1 MEPETQKLDPAPKE
15 AASTDSGR
23 TVRDDVDTRPIPR
36 ASMSAQ
42 GHERIT
48 HLARRLTMQSMPHR
62 ESTGEHQNPFIKSD
76 DPKLDPHSERFD
88 AGYWARLVLQLSSE
102 NPSRYPRR
110 TAGVSFRSLSVS
122 GYGNPV
128 AYQKTFANVVLQPLD
143 MVLALLHRKQRHV
156 QILKQHDGLVR
167 SGEMLLVLGRPG
179 SGVSTLLKTI
189 AGKTNG
195 LKLDT
200 VSDLN
205 YQGIPR
211 ETMHR
216 EFRGDAIYQPE
227 TEVHFPQLT
236 VGQTLQFAAMAKTPH
251 NRFPGVSRATYAA
264 HLRDVAMAVFG
275 ISHTL
280 NIRVGNDFIR
290 GVSGGER
297 KRVSIAEVAL
307 AQCPL
312 QCWDNST
319 RGLDSATAVEFVR
332 MIRLSVDIVETAA
345 VVSLYQAQQQAY
357 DLFDKVAVLYDG
369 RQIYFGP
376 TNRAKQYFVDMGYDC
391 PDRQTVPDFLTS
403 VTSPTERR
411 VQPGFESAVP
421 RTADEFAARWQKSE
435 LQKALMNDIT
445 SFEQQFPK
453 GGPTLNEFR
462 AARRMEKATL
472 MTPKSP
478 YTISV
483 PQQVALCVSRG
494 VQRILGDKTFF
505 VVTIFGN
512 FLMALILG
520 SVFYDLSDDTS
531 SLNNRCIL
539 LFFALLFNAL
549 NSSLEILSLYA
560 QRPIV
565 EKHDSYAFYHPLS
578 EALASMIC
586 DLPCKI
592 ISTISL
598 NIPLYFMCNL
608 HQSAGAFFIYL
619 LFAFTSTLTM
629 SSIFRT
635 VGQATQTIA
644 QALTPVALFVI
655 GLVVYAGFILPVH
668 TLQGWLR
675 WINYINPLAYSY
687 EAMVANEFHGR
698 NFPCTSYIPAGPGY
712 EDITGLEHTCAIA
725 GAVPGSSDVAG
736 DAYVAASYEYYYSH
750 VWRNFGILIG
760 YIAFFTSLYVLV
772 AEYIIADKP
781 RGEVLLFQRGHR
793 PTIGYD
799 EETAT
804 DAMHLGAQSAGIQ
817 PLDTSE
823 ERQVN
828 LQRQSGTLHWK
839 DVCYEVLIKG
849 QPRVISDHID
859 GWVRPGTLTALM
871 GATGAGKTSLLDVLA
886 NRVTTGIITG
896 DICVNGRPRDVSFQR
911 EVGYVQQ
918 QDLHLQTTTVREAL
932 QFSACLRQPVHVS
945 TQEKFAY
952 VEEII
957 TLLEM
962 EVYSGAVVGV
972 PGEGLNVEQRKRLT
986 IGVELAA
993 KPDLLIFLDE
1003 PTSGLDSQTAWSIS
1017 ALLRKLADHGQAIL
1031 CTIHQPSAMLF
1042 QQFDRLLLL
1051 AKGGRTVYFGDIGD
1065 SSRIMVEYF
1074 ERYGA
1079 EPCAPNENPAEWM
1092 LHVIG
1097 AAPGSTAICD
1107 WAETWKS
1114 SPEFSRV
1121 RHELDGLQASN
1132 ADSID
1137 EDNVPRLQYAAP
1149 FHVQL
1154 RLCTKR
1160 VFEQYWRT
1168 PSYLYSK
1175 LILCFGTALFIGLSF
1190 LQIDVTLMGLQH
1202 QMFAIFMLLVIFA
1215 FLAYQTM
1222 PNFIMQRDLYE
1233 ARERPSKV
1241 YSWSAFML
1249 ANIVV
1254 ELPWNT
1260 LAAIITFFPF
1270 YYLIGMDKNAKVTDT
1285 VTERGG
1291 LMVLL
1296 IWSFM
1301 IHCATFTSMVVAGAV
1316 TAEVG
1321 AIIAL
1326 IMYCMCLIFCG
1337 VMVPSTALPGFW
1349 IFMYRVSPLT
1359 YLISGMLSAGLGR
1372 TPVKCTNVEL
1382 VPVQP
1387 PSGQSCSDYLSAY
1400 MQIAGGEVY
1409 NPDATENCQFCQMA
1423 SSDPFLAS
1431 VSSNYDSRWRNFGLM
1446 WVYICFNVAAALALY
1461 WFLRVPKSWGNIRSL
1476 FQNPVSSVKQKL
1488 HSREGDTI

>member
-1 MEPETQKLDPAPKE
+1 MESESYQLDRVLKE
-15 AASTDSGR
+15 SRSSHSSHTAQGDTDGR
-23 TVRDDVDTRPIPR
+23 PFPR
-36 ASMSAQ
+36 ASISAEGQ
-42 GHERIT
+42 ERII
-48 HLARRLTMQSMPHR
+48 HLARRLTTQSVSRNQTNDALP
-62 ESTGEHQNPFIKSD
+62 NPFIDGSD
-76 DPKLDPHSERFD
+76 PRLDPQSDQFD
-88 AGYWARLVLQLSSE
+88 AARWARLFLQLSSADPE
-102 NPSRYPRR
+102 KYPRR
-110 TAGVSFRSLSVS
+110 KAGVSFRNLSVS
-122 GYGNPV
+122 GVGNPI
-128 AYQKTFANVVLQPLD
+128 AYQQTFAGIIQQPLD
-143 MVLALLHRKQRHV
+143 IALSLLHPRDRSI

-167 SGEMLLVLGRPG
+167 SKEMLLVLGRPG

-189 AGKTNG
+189 SGETRG
-195 LKLDT
+195 LSLD
-200 VSDLN
+200 SSSHLN
-205 YQGIPR
+205 YQGIPQH
-211 ETMHR
+211 TMHR
-216 EFRGDAIYQPE
+216 EFRGDAIYQAE

-236 VGQTLQFAAMAKTPH
+236 VGQTLQFAALAKTPR
-251 NRFPGVSRATYAA
+251 NRLPGISRETYAA

-280 NIRVGNDFIR
+280 NTRVGDDFIR

-307 AQCPL
+307 AQSPI

-332 MIRLSVDIVETAA
+332 TIRLSVDIVQTAA
-345 VVSLYQAQQQAY
+345 IVSLYQAPQQAY
-357 DLFDKVAVLYDG
+357 DLFDKVTVLYDG

-376 TNRAKQYFVDMGYDC
+376 IDQAEQYFVNLGYHR

-403 VTSPTERR
+403 VTSPAERR
-411 VQPGFESAVP
+411 VRPGFESQVP
-421 RTADEFAARWQKSE
+421 RTADEFAARWHESD
-435 LQKALMNDIT
+435 LAKAVLNEIA
-445 SFEQQFPK
+445 SFEEQYPE
-453 GGPTLNEFR
+453 GGPSVDEFR
-462 AARRMEKATL
+462 AARQTEKATL

-483 PQQVALCVSRG
+483 PQQVALCVRRG
-494 VQRILGDKTFF
+494 YQRIMGDKTFF
-505 VVTIFGN
+505 IVTVFGN
-512 FLMALILG
+512 FLMALLLG
-520 SVFYDLSDDTS
+520 SVFYDLPDDTS

-549 NSSLEILSLYA
+549 NSSLEILSLYT

-565 EKHDSYAFYHPLS
+565 EKHNSYAFYHPLS
-578 EALASMIC
+578 EALASVIC
-586 DLPCKI
+586 DLPSKFL
-592 ISTISL
+592 STLAL
-598 NIPLYFMCNL
+598 NIPLYFMGNL
-608 HQSAGAFFIYL
+608 NQSAGAFFTYL
-619 LFAFTSTLTM
+619 LFGITSTLTM

-635 VGQATQTIA
+635 IGQATQTIA

-655 GLVVYAGFILPVH
+655 GLVIYAGFILPIRNM
-668 TLQGWLR
+668 QGWLR
-675 WINYINPLAYSY
+675 WINYIIPLAYSY

-698 NFPCTSYIPAGPGY
+698 NFPCTSLVPAGPGY
-712 EDITGLEHTCAIA
+712 EDVSNLDRTCSIP
-725 GAVPGSSDVAG
+725 GAVPGGSDVAG
-736 DAYVAASYEYYYSH
+736 DAYVAASYEYQFSH

-760 YIAFFTSLYVLV
+760 YIVFFTCAYILV
-772 AEYIIADKP
+772 AEYIVPDKP

-793 PTIGYD
+793 QVTHEKAQRD
-799 EETAT
+799 EESAT
-804 DAMHLGAQSAGIQ
+804 EPRHVG
-817 PLDTSE
+817 E
-823 ERQVN
+823 ESINAPPPYSKEARQIN
-828 LQRQSGTLHWK
+828 LQKQSGVLHWK
-839 DVCYEVLIKG
+839 DVCYEVSIKG
-849 QPRVISDHID
+849 QPRLISDHID

-871 GATGAGKTSLLDVLA
+871 GASGAGKTTLLDVLA
-886 NRVTTGIITG
+886 NRVTTGVITG
-896 DICVNGRPRDVSFQR
+896 DICVNGRPRDLSFQR
-911 EVGYVQQ
+911 QVGYVQQ

-932 QFSACLRQPVHVS
+932 QFSACLRQPSHVPM
-945 TQEKFAY
+945 QEKMNY

-957 TLLEM
+957 ALLEM
-962 EVYSGAVVGV
+962 EAYSGAVVGV

-1017 ALLRKLADHGQAIL
+1017 TLLRRLADHGQAIL

-1051 AKGGRTVYFGDIGD
+1051 AKGGRTVYFGDIGEN
-1065 SSRIMVEYF
+1065 SRTMVDYF
-1074 ERYGA
+1074 ERHGA
-1079 EPCAPNENPAEWM
+1079 EPCAPEANPAEWM

-1107 WAETWKS
+1107 WPETWKS
-1114 SPEFSRV
+1114 SPEFAQIRN
-1121 RHELDGLQASN
+1121 ELERLENSN
-1132 ADSID
+1132 VDS
-1137 EDNVPRLQYAAP
+1137 VPEAEGPQQQYAAP
-1149 FHVQL
+1149 FHTQVF
-1154 RLCTKR
+1154 LCTRR

-1190 LQIDVTLMGLQH
+1190 LQTEVTLMGLQH

-1241 YSWSAFML
+1241 YSWSSFML
-1249 ANIVV
+1249 ANILV

-1260 LAAIITFFPF
+1260 LAAVITFLPF
-1270 YYLIGMDKNAKVTDT
+1270 YYLIGMDKNAEVTDT

-1301 IHCATFTSMVVAGAV
+1301 MHCATFTSMVVAGAP

-1359 YLISGMLSAGLGR
+1359 YLISGMLSAGLAK
-1372 TPVKCTNVEL
+1372 TPVTCNDVEL

-1387 PSGQSCSDYLSAY
+1387 ANGQNCADYLAAY
-1400 MQIAGGEVY
+1400 MQVAGGEVY
-1409 NPDATENCQFCQMA
+1409 NPNATENCQFCPMA
-1423 SSDPFLAS
+1423 SSDAFLAS
-1431 VSSNYDSRWRNFGLM
+1431 VGSDYGDRWRNFGLM
-1446 WVYICFNVAAALALY
+1446 WVYILFNVAAAVALY
-1461 WFLRVPKSWGNIRSL
+1461 WLLRVPKS
-1476 FQNPVSSVKQKL
+1476 
-1488 HSREGDTI
+1488 REGTRRTLGNAVDSLKRMVISS